1 MNPVAYFEIPVASLS
16 RAQRFYESVFST
28 SLDIVEVDGN
38 HMAFFP
44 YAEGQPG
51 ASGALAYGSSYQPGM
66 AGVRIYFTVENI
78 DVTLSLALQ
87 EGASLNYP
95 ITEVPSYGW
104 VAEFIDTEGNCIA
117 LHAAVRTLS
126 PA

>member
-1 MNPVAYFEIPVASLS
+1 
-16 RAQRFYESVFST
+16 
-28 SLDIVEVDGN
+28 VEVDGN

-78 DVTLSLALQ
+78 DVTLSMALQ
-87 EGASLNYP
+87 EGASLIYP

-117 LHAAVRTLS
+117 LHAAVCTS
-126 PA
+126 CAA